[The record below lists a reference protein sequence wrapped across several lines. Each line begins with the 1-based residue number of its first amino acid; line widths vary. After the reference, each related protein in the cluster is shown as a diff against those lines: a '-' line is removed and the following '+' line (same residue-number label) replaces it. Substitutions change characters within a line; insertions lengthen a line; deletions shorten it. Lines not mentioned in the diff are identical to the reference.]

1 MRLHGYRLQVMALAA
16 ALGSCSP
23 IANLRPASGL
33 MPGKKLELGA
43 GAAALSPRP
52 FVTEDWESAGQ
63 AWVTGNTSTLITLSA
78 IGAFDSDAL
87 AVGGALRVNVLREPR
102 IAFGI
107 EGELGYA
114 WAALSLPVA
123 VRLFDES
130 WLYSAPRLGTWS
142 TDPIFSVPLGLSLR
156 IYDGFSLRAE
166 AQLSWQDFQYYNRRA
181 HFAGAAVYQF

>member
-1 MRLHGYRLQVMALAA
+1 MRVHGYQWQAIALFT

-43 GAAALSPRP
+43 GAAAVSPRP
-52 FVTEDWESAGQ
+52 FVTEDWESAAQ
-63 AWVTGNTSTLITLSA
+63 LWVTGNTSALITLSA

-87 AVGGALRVNVLREPR
+87 AAGGALRINLVHEQRV
-102 IAFGI
+102 AFGV

-114 WAALSLPVA
+114 WAAMSLPVA
-123 VRLFDES
+123 LRLFDES

-142 TDPIFSVPLGLSLR
+142 TDAIFSVPLGLSLR
-156 IYDGFSLRAE
+156 VYDGFSLRGE